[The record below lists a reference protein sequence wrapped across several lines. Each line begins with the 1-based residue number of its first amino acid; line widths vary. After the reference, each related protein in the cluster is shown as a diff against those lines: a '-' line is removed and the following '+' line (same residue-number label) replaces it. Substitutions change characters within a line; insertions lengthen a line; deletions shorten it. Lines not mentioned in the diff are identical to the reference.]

1 MGASTSTSRQETASA
16 SDSSRAG
23 DGRAVAVVA
32 SSAASATGS
41 NSNNQAQSKR
51 APLPH
56 KFHEIVAQAATTTT
70 GGTPAAAAE
79 LEDQVYSTG
88 VYLAGKTK
96 KYWVHEKTRC
106 NCFMLFAR
114 ALSITWSDDPRYWI
128 WHPVKETNDA
138 EVEAAS
144 LQNVCWLEVH
154 GKLELS
160 HLTPGIT
167 YDVVFEVMLTEP
179 AYGWTVPVN
188 LRLRFPDGAVQE
200 RKEKLQDRPTKQWL
214 ELKAGE
220 VKTAAQPGEGHSG
233 GGELEISLFEYD
245 GGLWKKGL
253 LIKGVKIVPK
263 E

>member
-56 KFHEIVAQAATTTT
+56 KFHEIVAQAATTT

-128 WHPVKETNDA
+128 WHPVKETNNA